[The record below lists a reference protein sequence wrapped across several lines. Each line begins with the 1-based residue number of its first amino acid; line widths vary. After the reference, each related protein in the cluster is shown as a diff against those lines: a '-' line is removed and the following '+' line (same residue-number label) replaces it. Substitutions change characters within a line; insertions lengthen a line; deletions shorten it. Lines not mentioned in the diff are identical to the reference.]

1 MKRFIHIIIAGILL
15 FTTTGFTIT
24 KHYCAGN
31 LIDVAIN
38 ATPDPCCDIS
48 AGCCS
53 DEESFHQLKADFIAA
68 DISLIQDLSINY
80 FIIPESEVLIIKSE
94 INELPLHFYAH
105 TPPLI
110 SGEEQVFISQQC
122 SLSPPVV

>member
-1 MKRFIHIIIAGILL
+1 MKRFRHIIIAGILL

-24 KHYCAGN
+24 KHYCGGN

-53 DEESFHQLKADFIAA
+53 DEESFHQLKTDFIAA
-68 DISLIQDLSINY
+68 DISLNQDLNINY
-80 FIIPESEVLIIKSE
+80 FVIPESDVLIIESE
-94 INELPLHFYAH
+94 ISELPLLNYANG
-105 TPPLI
+105 PPLI
-110 SGEEQVFISQQC
+110 IEKEQVFISQHC